1 MRGEGDRN
9 ANGTSGGA
17 WGGGRDWG
25 PNRWNGVN
33 FNPDDVRQF
42 RREFREWAGDAQALR
57 QQLANSGVDV
67 RELDQALRDIRNMD
81 AEGPFTDPSQLA
93 SLQAAALDKL
103 KKFEFNLRKK
113 TDGADQPLSL
123 SGSDEVPSGFRSA
136 IEEYYRALA
145 RK

>member
-1 MRGEGDRN
+1 MRNGDRN
-9 ANGTSGGA
+9 AGGANGGA

-42 RREFREWAGDAQALR
+42 RREVREWANDAQALR

-67 RELDQALRDIRNMD
+67 RDLDQALKDIRNMD
-81 AEGPFTDPSQLA
+81 ADQAFVDPSNLA
-93 SLQAAALDKL
+93 GLQAAALDKM

-113 TDGADQPLSL
+113 TDGGDQPLSL
-123 SGSDEVPSGFRSA
+123 SGSDEVPASFRTA

-145 RK
+145 KKN